1 MNKILQIR
9 CDCCGLMVDP
19 TVTED
24 CPRCKYP
31 VKADK
36 EERFLESSI
45 HDLQRVSA
53 YGGGS
58 LKVDELI
65 RRYRSRLYAL
75 RKYSTFVAPAVP
87 PVIVGV
93 KAPVASGV
101 ATPSSLKVPLEVNV
115 AAVPISQQQQLPEKH
130 VVTPPPTKPQPPR
143 HVFSW
148 REFFA
153 DQAINIVASVGA
165 FLLLIGSL
173 SFIITTSNLFVT
185 FLVLFIVHAIFG
197 ITGFVTY
204 RFQTFRFVASIYT
217 IIFALLIPLVAFSLY
232 RLLIGSNIQ
241 FSVPVLIAI
250 SATYAAVIYILMAVY
265 QRFIPF
271 AYLGLIALLVA
282 DLAVSDALHLYYWWW
297 PSMAMILAIPATI
310 SLKRGSENTWP
321 FTGHWG
327 VLRDPIHYV
336 MYLIVAAS
344 LLSLCFML
352 VYSLGVDL
360 NGSPISE
367 LRFSILC
374 MTLLLL
380 IWATLSIW
388 LAKWNR
394 LVIVLAFL
402 VLASVLAVCYALRF
416 EVIGYALAL
425 TCVALLYHG
434 LNRFASQR
442 LEPFGILSL
451 GLDQIALVLV
461 LIVPLISSPLLPL
474 QLYASAFS
482 TSLDSTSLI
491 YQTSWRT
498 LAELVAVGVGILL
511 TLSVTFYRAG
521 LAKTPSKARWC
532 WLLLLGGF
540 LINWEYSIVVL
551 SFHISPVWAF
561 FGLALAFV
569 AGTVIVRRLYSPAW
583 SNPLDTLALLEIV
596 FTLSLSINQDQN
608 IISALL
614 LFFAALLYLV
624 VLYQNRQN
632 LLFLPL
638 IFALLAI
645 PTLWYRPLA
654 MLLLGFVLPLASVVV
669 HRFVTNT
676 RNITQGQNLT
686 SLTFIQTWEWPLL
699 ITGLVYGILSSFV
712 NYANSMSAMYYTFG
726 IHIPIAIEI
735 ALLAVTWYVSSALT
749 RIKLWLIP
757 SVGFAIGALLIPTNS
772 FWVLL
777 VLTPLLAIFGVAISR
792 FADRS
797 WSLPFYIVAVISAV
811 ITGYTGY
818 TQEHLLVTSLALLC
832 FAALTYIIG
841 VIEKSEFAMWIM
853 PAFAIWSVIISAG
866 FLGDLYRPPIVALVC
881 AALGVSV
888 KYFRLEPLPF
898 FGSVRRNKFLT
909 YALPFYA
916 TALAAAI
923 LTGVYG
929 TVANINNPFY
939 GAVPDALLIYAFVA
953 FAVLVFEKQPR
964 WLWLVAGFAIWGTYL
979 AFELST
985 YYLFGIALGM
995 AFLGLVVG
1003 FMSKRMMST
1012 REVSNFLESLR
1023 QFTWSWPFYA
1033 TALVAAFL
1041 TGVHGTGGNIN
1052 SPFYGAIPNALL
1064 IYALVTFAVLV
1075 LEKQPVWLW
1084 LTACFAIWST
1094 LLSLELTAYYLFGI
1108 GLAMALLG
1116 LVVGLVSKR
1125 MMSTSSM
1132 SKSLKPLR
1140 QFTWSW
1146 PWYLT
1151 ALVAVVSIWMWT
1163 SLFLTQPISGFIGY
1177 SMLAFTIIAI
1187 VIMIVERFPELLVFP
1202 AGLAVATIWLWEK
1215 PPLDFVPLMIAYS
1228 LLCLVV
1234 FASQFTWK
1242 IILPASRWVHP
1253 AVPHALLGL
1262 GGQTIV
1268 VLSIISQGG
1277 LTSNGPTLLAIVG
1290 AGALLEL
1297 ALLLLWYGYLHTGIV
1312 ASMNMSENNT
1322 QKRFGSQQQ
1331 AKILQH
1337 WCYYV
1342 AGLLCSLVI
1351 SWELLAFGQTRIDIL
1366 LLAPASYL
1374 SVVSPFVM
1382 RDQTLPGRHWA
1393 GQVVAI
1399 SGAILLLLPALWFS
1413 FSDSNLLP
1421 TLVLIGESLAL
1432 LLLGIATRVR
1442 IFILSSAALLLV
1454 GALRALFLST
1464 PPSLFLMLLGV
1475 ILVVIATVLFLV
1487 RRRLKIAWTQWE

>member
-1 MNKILQIR
+1 MNKILGIR
-9 CDCCGLMVDP
+9 CDSCGLIVDP

-53 YGGGS
+53 YGGGN

-65 RRYRSRLYAL
+65 LRYRSRLYAL
-75 RKYSTFVAPAVP
+75 RNYSTFVVPAVP
-87 PVIVGV
+87 PVTVG
-93 KAPVASGV
+93 ARTPVTSVV
-101 ATPSSLKVPLEVNV
+101 ATPSLLKVPEEVKV
-115 AAVPISQQQQLPEKH
+115 ATAPVIQPKPLPEEH
-130 VVTPPPTKPQPPR
+130 VATPPPTKQQPPR

-250 SATYAAVIYILMAVY
+250 SATYVAVIYILMAVY

-297 PSMAMILAIPATI
+297 PVMAMILTIPATI
-310 SLKRGSENTWP
+310 SLKHGGEDTWL
-321 FTGHWG
+321 FIGHWV
-327 VLRDPIHYV
+327 VLRAPIRYV
-336 MYLIVAAS
+336 MFLIVGAS
-344 LLSLCFML
+344 LLSLCFMM
-352 VYSLGVDL
+352 VYSLRIDF

-367 LRFSILC
+367 LRFSMLC

-388 LAKWNR
+388 IAKWTS

-402 VLASVLAVCYALRF
+402 VLGSVLAFCYVLRF

-425 TCVALLYHG
+425 TFVALLYHG
-434 LNRFASQR
+434 LNRFAGKR

-474 QLYASAFS
+474 QLYASAYG

-498 LAELVAVGVGILL
+498 LAELVAVGLGILL

-540 LINWEYSIVVL
+540 LLNWEYSNVVL
-551 SFHISPVWAF
+551 SFHITPVWAF
-561 FGLALAFV
+561 FGLTLAFV
-569 AGTVIVRRLYSPAW
+569 VCAVIVRRLYSPAW

-596 FTLSLSINQDQN
+596 LTLSLSINQDQN
-608 IISALL
+608 IMSALL

-645 PTLWYRPLA
+645 PTLWDRPLA
-654 MLLLGFVLPLASVVV
+654 MLFLGFVLPLASVAV
-669 HRFVTNT
+669 HRFVTHT
-676 RNITQGQNLT
+676 RNITQGQKLT
-686 SLTFIQTWEWPLL
+686 GLTFIQMWEWPLL
-699 ITGLVYGILSSFV
+699 VAGLVYGILSSFV
-712 NYANSMSAMYYTFG
+712 NYANGMSAMQFTFS
-726 IHIPIAIEI
+726 IHIPIAVEI
-735 ALLAVTWYVSSALT
+735 ALLAVTWYVSSALV

-777 VLTPLLAIFGVAISR
+777 VLTPVLALSGVAVSR

-797 WSLPFYIVAVISAV
+797 WSLPFYIVSVVSAV

-818 TQEHLLVTSLALLC
+818 TQEQLLVTSLALLG
-832 FAALTYIIG
+832 FAALAYIIG

-853 PAFAIWSVIISAG
+853 PAFAMWSVIISAG
-866 FLGDLYRPPIVALVC
+866 FLGDLYRPPIIALVC

-888 KYFRLEPLPF
+888 KYFRLEPMPF

-929 TVANINNPFY
+929 TVANINSPFY
-939 GAVPDALLIYAFVA
+939 GAVPDALLIYALVA
-953 FAVLVFEKQPR
+953 FAVLIFERQPR
-964 WLWLVAGFAIWGTYL
+964 WLWLVAGFAIW
-979 AFELST
+979 
-985 YYLFGIALGM
+985 
-995 AFLGLVVG
+995 
-1003 FMSKRMMST
+1003 
-1012 REVSNFLESLR
+1012 
-1023 QFTWSWPFYA
+1023 
-1033 TALVAAFL
+1033 
-1041 TGVHGTGGNIN
+1041 
-1052 SPFYGAIPNALL
+1052 
-1064 IYALVTFAVLV
+1064 
-1075 LEKQPVWLW
+1075 
-1084 LTACFAIWST
+1084 ST
-1094 LLSLELTAYYLFGI
+1094 LLTLELTAYYLFGI

-1125 MMSTSSM
+1125 MMSTSSI
-1132 SKSLKPLR
+1132 SKSLEPLR

-1151 ALVAVVSIWMWT
+1151 ALIAAVSIGMWT
-1163 SLFLTQPISGFIGY
+1163 SLFLTQPVTGFIGY

-1202 AGLAVATIWLWEK
+1202 AGLAAATIWLWEK
-1215 PPLDFVPLMIAYS
+1215 PPLDLVPLMIAYS

-1242 IILPASRWVHP
+1242 SIPPASRWVPP

-1262 GGQTIV
+1262 GGQAIV

-1312 ASMNMSENNT
+1312 ASMNIYENNI
-1322 QKRFGSQQQ
+1322 QKSLGSQQQ

-1374 SVVSPFVM
+1374 SIVSLFVM

-1393 GQVVAI
+1393 GQVVAL

-1475 ILVVIATVLFLV
+1475 ILVVIATALFLV

>member
-1 MNKILQIR
+1 MNNVLEFR
-9 CDCCGLMVDP
+9 CDCCGLKVDP
-19 TVTED
+19 TRTED

-36 EERFLESSI
+36 EEHFLESSI

-58 LKVDELI
+58 LKVDNLI
-65 RRYRSRLYAL
+65 RRYQTRLYSL
-75 RKYSTFVAPAVP
+75 RNYSTFVAPAVP
-87 PVIVGV
+87 SVTVGAI
-93 KAPVASGV
+93 APVASAV
-101 ATPSSLKVPLEVNV
+101 ATPSELKVPEEVKV
-115 AAVPISQQQQLPEKH
+115 AMAPVIQQKPLPVKP
-130 VVTPPPTKPQPPR
+130 VVTPSPMQPQPPR
-143 HVFSW
+143 RVFSW

-173 SFIITTSNLFVT
+173 SFTINPSNLFVA

-197 ITGFVTY
+197 ITGIVTF
-204 RFQTFRFVASIYT
+204 RFQTFRFVATIYSV
-217 IIFALLIPLVAFSLY
+217 IFALLIPLVAYSLY

-271 AYLGLIALLVA
+271 AYLGLVALLVA
-282 DLAVSDALHLYYWWW
+282 DLAVSEALNLHYWWW

-310 SLKRGSENTWP
+310 SLKRGGENSWP
-321 FTGHWG
+321 FISHWV
-327 VLRDPIHYV
+327 VLREPVRYV

-344 LLSLCFML
+344 LLSLCIIVM
-352 VYSLGVDL
+352 YSFGIDF
-360 NGSPISE
+360 NGSPSNEI
-367 LRFSILC
+367 RFSIFSITLF
-374 MTLLLL
+374 LLL
-380 IWATLSIW
+380 WATLSIW
-388 LAKWNR
+388 LAKR
-394 LVIVLAFL
+394 THFVL
-402 VLASVLAVCYALRF
+402 VLAYLVLFSVIAFCYALRF
-416 EVIGYALAL
+416 EAIGYALAF
-425 TCVALLYHG
+425 TCIALLYHG
-434 LNRFASQR
+434 LNRFAGRR

-451 GLDQIALVLV
+451 GLDVIALALALV
-461 LIVPLISSPLLPL
+461 VPLISSPLLPI
-474 QLYASAFS
+474 QLFASAYRPSHGS
-482 TSLDSTSLI
+482 TFLI

-498 LAELVAVGVGILL
+498 VAELVAVGLGILL
-511 TLSVTFYRAG
+511 TLSIMFYRAG
-521 LAKTPSKARWC
+521 LAKTPSKATWC
-532 WLLLLGGF
+532 WLLLLGGLLF
-540 LINWEYSIVVL
+540 NWEYSLLVL
-551 SFHISPVWAF
+551 TFNITPVWAF
-561 FGLALAFV
+561 LGLALVLV
-569 AGTVIVRRLYSPAW
+569 AGAVVVRRFYSTAW
-583 SNPLDTLALLEIV
+583 SNPLDILALVGIILTIS
-596 FTLSLSINQDQN
+596 LSLNQNQN

-614 LFFAALLYLV
+614 LFFAALLYLI

-638 IFALLAI
+638 IFPLLAI
-645 PTLWYRPLA
+645 PSLWDRPLA
-654 MLLLGFVLPLASVVV
+654 LLLLGFVLPLASVAV

-676 RNITQGQNLT
+676 RNITQGQKLT
-686 SLTFIQTWEWPLL
+686 GLTFIQMWEWPLL

-712 NYANSMSAMYYTFG
+712 NFSNGMSAMHYTFG
-726 IHIPIAIEI
+726 IQIPIAVEI
-735 ALLAVTWYVSSALT
+735 ALLAITWYVSSALT

-772 FWVLL
+772 FWILL
-777 VLTPLLAIFGVAISR
+777 VLTPVLALSGVAVSR

-797 WSLPFYIVAVISAV
+797 WSLPFYIVTVISAV

-818 TQEHLLVTSLALLC
+818 TQDHLLVTSLALLG
-832 FAALTYIIG
+832 FAALAYIVG

-853 PAFAIWSVIISAG
+853 PAFAIWSVIISAV
-866 FLGDLYRPPIVALVC
+866 FLGDLYRLPIVTLVC
-881 AALGVSV
+881 AALGVTV
-888 KYFRLEPLPF
+888 KYFRLEPMPF

-939 GAVPDALLIYAFVA
+939 GAVPDALLIYALVA
-953 FAVLVFEKQPR
+953 FAVLIFERQPR
-964 WLWLVAGFAIWGTYL
+964 WLWLVAGFAIW
-979 AFELST
+979 
-985 YYLFGIALGM
+985 
-995 AFLGLVVG
+995 
-1003 FMSKRMMST
+1003 
-1012 REVSNFLESLR
+1012 
-1023 QFTWSWPFYA
+1023 
-1033 TALVAAFL
+1033 
-1041 TGVHGTGGNIN
+1041 
-1052 SPFYGAIPNALL
+1052 
-1064 IYALVTFAVLV
+1064 
-1075 LEKQPVWLW
+1075 
-1084 LTACFAIWST
+1084 ST
-1094 LLSLELTAYYLFGI
+1094 LLTLELTAYYLFGI

-1125 MMSTSSM
+1125 LKGTSSM
-1132 SKSLKPLR
+1132 SKSLEPLR

-1151 ALVAVVSIWMWT
+1151 ASVAALSMGMWT
-1163 SLFLTQPISGFIGY
+1163 TLLLKQPITGFIGY

-1202 AGLAVATIWLWEK
+1202 AGLAAATIWLWEE
-1215 PPLDFVPLMIAYS
+1215 PPLDLVPLMIAYS
-1228 LLCLVV
+1228 LLFLGV

-1242 IILPASRWVHP
+1242 IIPPVSRWVP
-1253 AVPHALLGL
+1253 QAFPHALLGL

-1277 LTSNGPTLLAIVG
+1277 LTSNGPTLLAHVG

-1297 ALLLLWYGYLHTGIV
+1297 ALMLFWYGYLHTGIV
-1312 ASMNMSENNT
+1312 ATVNIPENDT
-1322 QKRFGSQQQ
+1322 QKSLDSQQQ
-1331 AKILQH
+1331 AKVLQH

-1351 SWELLAFGQTRIDIL
+1351 SWELSAFGQTRIDIL

-1374 SVVSPFVM
+1374 SVVAPFVL
-1382 RDQTLPGRHWA
+1382 RDKTLPGRHWA
-1393 GQVVAI
+1393 GQIVAL
-1399 SGAILLLLPALWFS
+1399 SGALLLLLPSLWFS

-1442 IFILSSAALLLV
+1442 VFILSSAALLLV

-1464 PPSLFLMLLGV
+1464 PPSLALMLLGV
-1475 ILVVIATVLFLV
+1475 ILVVIATALFLV
-1487 RRRLKIAWTQWE
+1487 RHRLQIAWTRWE

>member
-101 ATPSSLKVPLEVNV
+101 ATPSSLKVPLEVKV

-297 PSMAMILAIPATI
+297 PGMAMILAIPATI

-321 FTGHWG
+321 FMGHWG
-327 VLRDPIHYV
+327 VLRDPIRYV

-344 LLSLCFML
+344 LLSLCFMM

-402 VLASVLAVCYALRF
+402 VLASVLAFCYALRF

-498 LAELVAVGVGILL
+498 LAELVAVGLGILL

-540 LINWEYSIVVL
+540 LLNWEYSIVVL

-569 AGTVIVRRLYSPAW
+569 AGAVIVRRLYSPAW
-583 SNPLDTLALLEIV
+583 SNPLDTLALLEII
-596 FTLSLSINQDQN
+596 FTISLSLNQNQN

-654 MLLLGFVLPLASVVV
+654 LLLLGFVLPLASVVV

-686 SLTFIQTWEWPLL
+686 GLTFIQMWEWPLL

-712 NYANSMSAMYYTFG
+712 NYANGMSAMHYTFG
-726 IHIPIAIEI
+726 IHIPIAVEI

-777 VLTPLLAIFGVAISR
+777 VLTPLLAISGVAISR

-832 FAALTYIIG
+832 FAALAYIIG

-888 KYFRLEPLPF
+888 KYFRLEPMPF

-953 FAVLVFEKQPR
+953 FAVLVFEKQP
-964 WLWLVAGFAIWGTYL
+964 
-979 AFELST
+979 
-985 YYLFGIALGM
+985 
-995 AFLGLVVG
+995 
-1003 FMSKRMMST
+1003 
-1012 REVSNFLESLR
+1012 
-1023 QFTWSWPFYA
+1023 
-1033 TALVAAFL
+1033 
-1041 TGVHGTGGNIN
+1041 
-1052 SPFYGAIPNALL
+1052 
-1064 IYALVTFAVLV
+1064 
-1075 LEKQPVWLW
+1075 VWLW
-1084 LTACFAIWST
+1084 LTAGFAIWST
-1094 LLSLELTAYYLFGI
+1094 LLTLELTAYYLFGI

-1132 SKSLKPLR
+1132 SKSLEPLR

-1151 ALVAVVSIWMWT
+1151 ALVAAVSMGMWT
-1163 SLFLTQPISGFIGY
+1163 SLFLTQPVTGFIGY

-1202 AGLAVATIWLWEK
+1202 AGLAAATIWLWEK
-1215 PPLDFVPLMIAYS
+1215 PPLDLVPLMIAYS
-1228 LLCLVV
+1228 LLCLLV

-1242 IILPASRWVHP
+1242 IIPPVSRWVPP

-1277 LTSNGPTLLAIVG
+1277 LTSNGPTLLAHVG

-1322 QKRFGSQQQ
+1322 QKSLSSQQQ

-1342 AGLLCSLVI
+1342 AGLFCSLVI
-1351 SWELLAFGQTRIDIL
+1351 SWELSAFGQTRIDIL

-1374 SVVSPFVM
+1374 CVVASFVM

-1393 GQVVAI
+1393 GQIVAL
-1399 SGAILLLLPALWFS
+1399 SGALLLLLPALWFS

-1442 IFILSSAALLLV
+1442 IFVLSSAALLLV
-1454 GALRALFLST
+1454 GALRALFLKA
-1464 PPSLFLMLLGV
+1464 PPSLALMLLGV
-1475 ILVVIATVLFLV
+1475 ILVVIATALFLV